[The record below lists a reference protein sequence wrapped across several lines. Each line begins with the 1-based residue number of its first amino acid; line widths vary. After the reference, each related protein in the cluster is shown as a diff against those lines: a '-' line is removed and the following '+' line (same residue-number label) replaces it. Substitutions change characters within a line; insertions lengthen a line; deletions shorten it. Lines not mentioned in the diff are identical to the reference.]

1 MADAN
6 ASQDERHDWR
16 ATVRR
21 LGPAGFL
28 AVLSMTLPILG
39 MLVVIGTLNH
49 SAPWLKA
56 HGLLG
61 SMIYVIGFWPL
72 GGFAIVPTWSFSALA
87 GWAYGPWIGTPLAL
101 CAFTGAAGVGY
112 FFARFVCG
120 DRVTRVIEEH
130 VKWKAVYQALLGRG
144 FWRTLGIVT
153 LLRIPPS
160 SPFSLTNYV
169 MAAARVPLGPYILGT
184 FLGLAPRT
192 TAVVITF
199 TGLKEFD
206 LRHPGHSA
214 YMGIWVVVTI
224 VVVLIIGH
232 IAKKALHNITSTP
245 AVKPTTGERP

>member
-1 MADAN
+1 MADSEAPQ
-6 ASQDERHDWR
+6 AVRHDWR
-16 ATVRR
+16 ATLRR

-49 SAPWLKA
+49 SAPWLKS
-56 HGLLG
+56 HGALG
-61 SMIYVIGFWPL
+61 GLIYVTVFWPL

-87 GWAYGPWIGTPLAL
+87 GWAYGPWIGTSLAL
-101 CAFTGAAGVGY
+101 CAFTGAAIVAY
-112 FFARFVCG
+112 FFAQFICG

-130 VKWKAVYQALLGRG
+130 VKWKAVYRALIDRG

-206 LRHPGHSA
+206 LRHPGDSA

-224 VVVLIIGH
+224 VVVAIIAR
-232 IAKKALHNITSTP
+232 IAQKALHNITGAP
-245 AVKPTTGERP
+245 AVESTSGD